1 MQHNQATAEVHNHGA
16 PAALAVGALLCAF
29 GMTCLALVYVQGMIY
44 TRESQLTRERA
55 EYQQQQIEELR
66 DRVRGSE
73 NRVMMLESRVQ
84 KLREERINGR

>member
-1 MQHNQATAEVHNHGA
+1 MHNQATAEVHNHGA

-29 GMTCLALVYVQGMIY
+29 GMMCLALVYVQGMIY

-66 DRVRGSE
+66 DRVRASE
-73 NRVMMLESRVQ
+73 NRVLLLESRMQ
-84 KLREERINGR
+84 RLMEDRANGR